1 MKRKIYLSVTDSDI
15 DQLKTFLPTLKS
27 DNLNSLFNLLIEKE
41 DVDEYIRH
49 YTYLALSD
57 MSGFE
62 PNDFEDNSDLKFD
75 LGLSLYQKRALKN
88 YFQKVTND
96 LGSQKNITVKE
107 CEDLKKVIDCLKL
120 IKSKL

>member
-15 DQLKTFLPTLKS
+15 DQLKTFLPALKS
-27 DNLNSLFNLLIEKE
+27 ENLNSLFNLLIEKE
-41 DVDEYIRH
+41 NVDEYIRH

-62 PNDFEDNSDLKFD
+62 PNDFKDNSDLKFD